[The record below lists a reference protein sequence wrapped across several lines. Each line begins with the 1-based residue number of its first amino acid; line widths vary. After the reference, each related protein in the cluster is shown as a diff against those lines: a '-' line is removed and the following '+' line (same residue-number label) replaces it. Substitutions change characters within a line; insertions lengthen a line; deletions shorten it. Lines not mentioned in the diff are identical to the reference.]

1 MNIINFSDL
10 ISILFNSSKVSLKRK
25 QISCHNKKVMY
36 FSKNIIQNIPFSK
49 KAYISTQLDN
59 LIDEYLDYCNY
70 TNKEYYKAG
79 FKDCLNLI
87 LPALQK
93 NINL

>member
-1 MNIINFSDL
+1 MNNINFFNL
-10 ISILFNSSKVSLKRK
+10 ISILFNSTKIFFNKK
-25 QISCHNKKVMY
+25 KISHHNKKVIY

-49 KAYISTQLDN
+49 QHYISTQLDN

-79 FKDCLNLI
+79 FIDCLNLI
-87 LPALQK
+87 LPALHK
-93 NINL
+93 KY